1 MQKYRLTIF
10 SCFLSYIVQAVIINF
25 APLLFLTF
33 QDEFDI
39 KLEQITL
46 LVTLNF
52 VTQLLTDLASSK
64 FIHKIGYRKG
74 MLLAHGFAFT
84 GMVLLTFLPNI
95 LGGFVGLLI
104 PVIIYAMGGGLL
116 EVLVS
121 PIVEACPTKNKAGI
135 MSLMHSFYC
144 WGVVATVLL
153 STGFFVWF
161 GISNWRFMALVWAL
175 LPLTC
180 FILFLKVPIYHINP
194 EGEDKPNY
202 KELFTQK
209 IFLVMLVLMLCA
221 GASELAVA
229 QWASTFAETAL
240 GLDKTMGDL
249 LGVCGFSLTMAIA
262 RMGYAKF
269 SERLPLKKAML
280 SCVVLCII
288 SYLMI
293 GLSSSAVVGLIG
305 CILCGFSV
313 GLFWPGTFSLATVSV
328 KGCSTTMFALLALAG
343 DMGCTSGPTVVG
355 LVAGLTQNGFK
366 GGILASVV
374 FPILLLVGLLLLGKT
389 KDSSENI
396 KH

>member
-46 LVTLNF
+46 LVTINF
-52 VTQLLTDLASSK
+52 VVQLLTDLASSK

-74 MLLAHGFAFT
+74 MLLAHAFAFT
-84 GMVLLTFLPNI
+84 GLFSLTFLPNI

-104 PVIIYAMGGGLL
+104 PVIIYALGGGLL

-144 WGVVATVLL
+144 WGVVATVIF
-153 STGFFVWF
+153 STGFFVLC
-161 GISNWRFMALVWAL
+161 GINNWRYMSLIWAL
-175 LPLTC
+175 IPLVC
-180 FILFLKVPIYHINP
+180 FILFLKAPIYQINP

-202 KELFTQK
+202 KELFSQR
-209 IFLVMLVLMLCA
+209 IFVVMLLLMVCS

-229 QWASTFAETAL
+229 QWASSFAETAL
-240 GLDKTMGDL
+240 KLDKTMGDL

-280 SCVVLCII
+280 FCVVLCII

-343 DMGCTSGPTVVG
+343 DMGCSSGPTVVG
-355 LVAGLTQNGFK
+355 LVAGMTESGFR
-366 GGILASVV
+366 GGILAAVV
-374 FPILLLVGLLLLGKT
+374 FPILLLVGLLLLSKT
-389 KDSSENI
+389 KVPSQNLE
-396 KH
+396 K

>member
-74 MLLAHGFAFT
+74 MLLAHAFAFT

>member
-10 SCFLSYIVQAVIINF
+10 SCFLSYIVQAMIINF

-74 MLLAHGFAFT
+74 MLLAHALAFT

-180 FILFLKVPIYHINP
+180 FILFLKAPIYQINP

-280 SCVVLCII
+280 FCVVLCII

-343 DMGCTSGPTVVG
+343 DMGCSSGPTVVG

-366 GGILASVV
+366 GGILASIV

-389 KDSSENI
+389 KDPSENI

>member
-10 SCFLSYIVQAVIINF
+10 SCFLSYIVQAMIINF

-52 VTQLLTDLASSK
+52 VTQLLTDLVSSK

-74 MLLAHGFAFT
+74 MLLAHALAFT

-175 LPLTC
+175 LPLVC
-180 FILFLKVPIYHINP
+180 FILFLKVPIYQINP
-194 EGEDKPNY
+194 ESEDKPNY

-280 SCVVLCII
+280 FCVVLCII

-343 DMGCTSGPTVVG
+343 DMGCSSGPTVVG
-355 LVAGLTQNGFK
+355 LVAGLAQNGFK
-366 GGILASVV
+366 GGILASIV

-389 KDSSENI
+389 KDPSENI